1 MIISNGGISM
11 RLESK
16 TIEFKREY
24 TDDLKYAVVAFAN
37 TDGGKIYVGIND
49 DGSVQGVQNTDGTM
63 LRITN
68 MIRDVVR
75 PDVTM
80 FTECS
85 VEEIEGQPV
94 VVVTVQRCPAR
105 ESARKVCTSGR
116 VLPPC
121 LLRKPQS

>member
-1 MIISNGGISM
+1 M

-16 TIEFKREY
+16 MTEFKREY

-37 TDGGKIYVGIND
+37 TDGGKIYIGIND
-49 DGSVQGVQNTDGTM
+49 DGSVQGIQNADGTM

-80 FTECS
+80 FTEC
-85 VEEIEGQPV
+85 VTEEMDGKTAVKVKI
-94 VVVTVQRCPAR
+94 
-105 ESARKVCTSGR
+105 RK
-116 VLPPC
+116 
-121 LLRKPQS
+121 